1 MFLFVLL
8 VYRMAAPRGRPR
20 PPILTGAFLAAVAL
34 VAATALFSWF
44 IGLSSR
50 YSLVYGSLA
59 SVIIL
64 LVWLYLCGNIL
75 ILGNVF
81 NCVWYRH
88 KKRRVTPVGDR
99 KVPNPA
105 AMDRKMRAQSMQNA
119 PPPGGAGVECH
130 GHDRR

>member
-1 MFLFVLL
+1 M
-8 VYRMAAPRGRPR
+8 YKRQPRGRPR

-88 KKRRVTPVGDR
+88 KKRRVTGER
-99 KVPNPA
+99 
-105 AMDRKMRAQSMQNA
+105 
-119 PPPGGAGVECH
+119 PG
-130 GHDRR
+130 

>member
-1 MFLFVLL
+1 MVPLSAAVPAGVPFCPAGVPDG
-8 VYRMAAPRGRPR
+8 RAPRQATAA
-20 PPILTGAFLAAVAL
+20 ILTGAFLAAVAL

-88 KKRRVTPVGDR
+88 KKRRVTGER
-99 KVPNPA
+99 
-105 AMDRKMRAQSMQNA
+105 
-119 PPPGGAGVECH
+119 PG
-130 GHDRR
+130 